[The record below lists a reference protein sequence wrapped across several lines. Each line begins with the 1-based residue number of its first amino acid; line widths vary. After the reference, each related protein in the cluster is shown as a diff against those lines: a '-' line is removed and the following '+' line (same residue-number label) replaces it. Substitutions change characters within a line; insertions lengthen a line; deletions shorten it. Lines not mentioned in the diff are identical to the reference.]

1 MDEYLLVANTLINL
15 LMCSTFNFCT
25 GQCGIFVFFL
35 FFINIKDQKVASF
48 GTQPVETHAKTNSL
62 LIQIKGYQF
71 RTISKKKWDAN
82 TTLASHKHNTT
93 IGYNVNWNSWN
104 SLQIPKKW
112 VLCIFLRLNAI
123 DIWSKRF
130 AGFPRKISYE
140 TKMNLYY
147 TWICKGRIIVASPCI
162 KSNVCKWKKQS
173 KYKQIK
179 KIGYIIYKKW
189 WTLCGKTGVL
199 LGIFHYNLQRKHT
212 GGALSNKHL
221 KDIDSLS

>member
-1 MDEYLLVANTLINL
+1 MWNL
-15 LMCSTFNFCT
+15 C
-25 GQCGIFVFFL
+25 FL
-35 FFINIKDQKVASF
+35 FILYQHQGPKSC
-48 GTQPVETHAKTNSL
+48 
-62 LIQIKGYQF
+62 LIWHSTSRDTCKNQLIIDSNQ
-71 RTISKKKWDAN
+71 RLSISYYLQKKWDAN
-82 TTLASHKHNTT
+82 TTLASHKQNTT

-162 KSNVCKWKKQS
+162 KSDVCKWKKQS

-179 KIGYIIYKKW
+179 KIGYNIYKKW